1 MRKTLILNSN
11 EIITLISLA
20 EVNNDILLNGL
31 TKDSADGLLE
41 LQFELVRIIRKVR
54 QFSK

>member
-1 MRKTLILNSN
+1 MRKTLILNFN

-31 TKDSADGLLE
+31 TKDNTEELLE

>member
-31 TKDSADGLLE
+31 TKDSVDDLLE

>member
-1 MRKTLILNSN
+1 MRKTIILNSN

-31 TKDSADGLLE
+31 TKDSADDLLE

>member
-1 MRKTLILNSN
+1 MRKTIILNSN

-31 TKDSADGLLE
+31 TKDNTEELLE
-41 LQFELVRIIRKVR
+41 LQFELVRIVHKVHK
-54 QFSK
+54 FSK

>member
-1 MRKTLILNSN
+1 MRKTIILNSN

-20 EVNNDILLNGL
+20 EVNNDILLNGP
-31 TKDSADGLLE
+31 TKDNTEDLLE
-41 LQFELVRIIRKVR
+41 LQFELMHIVRKVR

>member
-20 EVNNDILLNGL
+20 ELNNDILQNGM
-31 TKDSADGLLE
+31 TKDNTEELLE
-41 LQFELVRIIRKVR
+41 LQFELVQIVRKVR
-54 QFSK
+54 KFSK

>member
-31 TKDSADGLLE
+31 TKDNIEELLE

>member
-20 EVNNDILLNGL
+20 EVNNDILLNGM
-31 TKDSADGLLE
+31 TKDNVDYLLE
-41 LQFELVRIIRKVR
+41 LQFELVQIVRKVR

>member
-31 TKDSADGLLE
+31 TKDNTEELLE
-41 LQFELVRIIRKVR
+41 LQFELVRIVHKVHK
-54 QFSK
+54 FSK